1 MTILEQIEV
10 DLNQAQKQKEELVV
24 LTLRQI
30 KAAATNAEIA
40 KKREKLTQEE
50 IIKVLKSE
58 VKKRKEA
65 IELYQKGGRNDLA
78 KKEQK
83 EIEIVNKYLPP
94 ELPEQDIRNK
104 VREVIENIGALGPAD
119 LGKVMGPVMA
129 ALKGAADG
137 KVVNQLVKEELEKI
151 KPS

>member
-10 DLNQAQKQKEELVV
+10 DLNQAQKQKAELVV

-40 KKREKLTQEE
+40 KKREKLTAEE
-50 IIKVLKSE
+50 IIKILKSE

-65 IELYQKGGRNDLA
+65 IELYQRASRNDLVE
-78 KKEQK
+78 KEQK
-83 EIEIVNKYLPP
+83 EIEIINKYLPP
-94 ELPEQDIRNK
+94 VLPEKDLRNK
-104 VREVIENIGALGPAD
+104 VREVIEEVGALGPAD

-137 KVVNQLVKEELEKI
+137 KIVNQLVKEELEKI
-151 KPS
+151 KS